1 MTREAPISSRPVSL
15 TEARVR
21 LFRLVEDLLA
31 GRTDRVALSHRGHDE
46 EVLLVRARDMARLE
60 AELATLRGRSAPA
73 PRPLRGI
80 ARIIGSVDDVLTAVR
95 ADQRALADAKLAA
108 IAGAAPVAPT
118 RRGAAPQKAPVPNGA
133 PRRRST

>member
-1 MTREAPISSRPVSL
+1 MIRRASASSGTVSL
-15 TEARVR
+15 TEARTR

-60 AELATLRGRSAPA
+60 DELASLRQRTALA

-80 ARIIGSVDDVLTAVR
+80 GRIVGSVDDVLRDVR
-95 ADQRALADAKLAA
+95 ADQGALADAKLTA
-108 IAGAAPVAPT
+108 IAGAAPPAST
-118 RRGAAPQKAPVPNGA
+118 RKRAHAHAAPPSAAPS
-133 PRRRST
+133 RRRVR